1 MLSFPPHTLRAEP
14 TLLPVIFRGSGVVA
28 LAKPAGVPVDEHPW
42 TRGVPDIC
50 GEFRKRLAA
59 GTVSAAALGLKRP
72 AAVLSTD
79 AECSGAALF
88 ADRDGGAL
96 EKWRNAAGSGQLR
109 FFFVFLTRVSAGT
122 PAEGDF
128 VCRLPVAAHFT
139 EARALV
145 SRKTGKKAETRFS
158 RLEKFGTVELWRAET
173 SFPRLHQIRLHAA
186 ESGISV
192 LGDALYGGAPAVS
205 NAELSRKG
213 RLNKGEE
220 RPLYAPPCLHL
231 ERISVPAGALTE
243 SGAEIVA
250 PLPDGFAAL
259 VGKLRRSRGG

>member
-1 MLSFPPHTLRAEP
+1 MLSFPPHTLRAAP

-59 GTVSAAALGLKRP
+59 GTASAVALGLKRP

-79 AECSGAALF
+79 AECSGAALL

-96 EKWRNAAGSGQLR
+96 EKWRNAAGSELLR

-122 PAEGDF
+122 SAEGEF

-145 SRKTGKKAETRFS
+145 SRKTGKKAETRFC
-158 RLEKFGTVELWRAET
+158 RLEKFGNVELWRAET
-173 SFPRLHQIRLHAA
+173 AFPRLHQIRLHAA
-186 ESGISV
+186 ESGIPV
-192 LGDALYGGAPAVS
+192 LGDALYGAPS
-205 NAELSRKG
+205 PDKGLSG
-213 RLNKGEE
+213 Q
-220 RPLYAPPCLHL
+220 CLHARELKFIHPRTGEHVVVSTDLPEYFTSVLHRLCL
-231 ERISVPAGALTE
+231 EAN
-243 SGAEIVA
+243 
-250 PLPDGFAAL
+250 
-259 VGKLRRSRGG
+259 